1 MERSEMIPIPIGKL
15 NRKAVLSRPQ
25 EKEPRAPLPDPAEG
39 IEVTDEYRRVEKLL
53 NDGCPLVFVT
63 GKAGTGKTTLIH
75 YLRKKLNKNVVV
87 VAPTGV
93 AALNVKG
100 STIHSFFR
108 LPPRIINDDDIKEV
122 RKRVVYE
129 KIGLLI
135 IDEVSMVR
143 ADLIDAIDKFLRL
156 NGPQAGEPFGGIQVL
171 FVGDLFQLPPVVKRQ
186 EEEILAARQYESPF
200 FFSAKALQDREFS
213 PVELTKIY
221 RQTDAEFAEMLN
233 RIRVAEGLGPV
244 VARVNRQ
251 CAGRSDEH
259 PFLITLTCKNAAA
272 DEINQLK
279 LQELPGE
286 VKAFLGEVSGKFA
299 VQEEKLP
306 SPLNLQLKPGAQVM
320 FTKNDELKRWV
331 NGTLGKVAGFEKD
344 AIRVEL
350 ISGEKGIVHDVQRV
364 GWESLR
370 YEYDPVKDKIKSA
383 VIGTYTQFPLMLAW
397 AVTIHKSQG
406 KTLEKVRIDLDD
418 GAFAPGQVY
427 VALSR
432 CRSLQDI
439 SLARPINPAEIKC
452 DPRIKRFYE
461 AIARGR
467 DGELHEEVVDD
478 KRI

>member
-1 MERSEMIPIPIGKL
+1 MSLVNIGKL
-15 NRKAVLSRPQ
+15 NRQAILTPPQ
-25 EKEPRAPLPDPAEG
+25 KGGRGEALPDSAGG
-39 IEVTDEYRRVEKLL
+39 IEITDEYRRVEKLL

-75 YLRKKLNKNVVV
+75 YLREKLNKNVVV

-100 STIHSFFR
+100 ATIHSFFR
-108 LPPRIINDDDIKEV
+108 LPPRIINDEDIKKV

-156 NGPQAGEPFGGIQVL
+156 NGPAAGEPFGGIQVL

-186 EEEILAARQYESPF
+186 EAEILAAREYESPF
-200 FFSAKALQDREFS
+200 FFSAGVLQDREFL
-213 PVELTKIY
+213 PVELTKIF
-221 RQTDAEFAEMLN
+221 RQTDAQFAAMLDQI
-233 RIRVAEGLGPV
+233 RIAEGLDAVIPYINQRCISLSV
-244 VARVNRQ
+244 ENF
-251 CAGRSDEH
+251 S
-259 PFLITLTCKNAAA
+259 LITLTCKNAAA

-279 LQELPGE
+279 LHKLPGE
-286 VKAFLGEVSGKFA
+286 IRTFGGEITGKFD
-299 VQEEKLP
+299 VQEERLP
-306 SPLNLQLKPGAQVM
+306 SPLNLQLKIGAQVM
-320 FTKNDELKRWV
+320 FTKNDERKRWV
-331 NGTLGKVAGFEKD
+331 NGTLGRVVGFEEETVQ
-344 AIRVEL
+344 VEL
-350 ISGEKGIVHDVQRV
+350 VSGCPGEVHDVERV
-364 GWESLR
+364 NWESIK
-370 YEYDPVKDKIKSA
+370 YEYDLEEDKIRTA

-406 KTLEKVRIDLDD
+406 KTLEKVRVDLDD

-439 SLARPINPAEIKC
+439 SLARPIRPAEIKC
-452 DPRIKRFYE
+452 DPRIRRFYE
-461 AIARGR
+461 A
-467 DGELHEEVVDD
+467 LYSQ
-478 KRI
+478 